1 LVQVARLAVPEMQGP
16 VLRGVPEAHGR
27 KVVQETGM
35 PRVPNRASGG
45 LTRSAYR
52 IPESVL

>member
-35 PRVPNRASGG
+35 PWVPNWTGWG
-45 LTRSAYR
+45 LTRPAYW
-52 IPESVL
+52 IPESDL